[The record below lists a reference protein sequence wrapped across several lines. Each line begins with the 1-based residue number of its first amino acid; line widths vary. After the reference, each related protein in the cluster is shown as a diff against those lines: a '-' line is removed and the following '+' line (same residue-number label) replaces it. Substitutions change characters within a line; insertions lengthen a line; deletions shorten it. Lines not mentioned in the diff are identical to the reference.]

1 MTLSDGYVYQL
12 NLVWTKERSGTLA
25 GEDLP
30 VVEFSA
36 PPEFNGEAGK
46 WTPEHFLVAAA
57 ASCFMTTFL
66 AIAEISK
73 LRVLSF
79 RSQAHGK
86 LEKTPEEGYRFTEIN
101 LAPVIEVA
109 PEDVERALRILAK
122 AEKNCFVTKSL
133 RAAVRVEPEF
143 AHALAEVT

>member
-1 MTLSDGYVYQL
+1 MTLADGFVYQL
-12 NLVWTKERSGTLA
+12 DLTWTQGRSGTVGTDA
-25 GEDLP
+25 FP
-30 VVEFSA
+30 SMEFSA
-36 PPEFNGEAGK
+36 PPEFSGEAGK

-66 AIAEISK
+66 AIAEISH
-73 LRVLSF
+73 LQVVSF
-79 RSQAHGK
+79 RSRAHGK
-86 LEKTPEEGYRFTEIN
+86 LEKVPQEGYRFTEIN

-133 RAAVRVEPEF
+133 RAAVKVEPEF
-143 AHALAEVT
+143 VSALAEAT